1 MERKPIKF
9 GDFLNYFDPNG
20 DDPIIQI
27 TDDDWDEYASMRS
40 SHIITELLSDWYITE
55 LGIITG
61 AEAEGDPYA
70 IRVAL
75 KQNVDRSDIS

>member
-1 MERKPIKF
+1 MERNFIKF
-9 GDFLNYFDPNG
+9 GDFLNYFDPNV

-27 TDDDWDEYASMRS
+27 TDDDWDQYASMRS

-61 AEAEGDPYA
+61 EEAEGDSYA

-75 KQNVDRSDIS
+75 KKNVDKRRE

>member
-1 MERKPIKF
+1 MERKLIKF

-27 TDDDWDEYASMRS
+27 TDDDWDKYASMRS

-55 LGIITG
+55 LEIITG
-61 AEAEGDPYA
+61 TEAEGDPYA

-75 KQNVDRSDIS
+75 KQNMDKE

>member
-1 MERKPIKF
+1 MERKFIKL

-27 TDDDWDEYASMRS
+27 TNGDWDEYASMRS
-40 SHIITELLSDWYITE
+40 SHIITELLSDWHITE

-61 AEAEGDPYA
+61 TEAEGDPYA

-75 KQNVDRSDIS
+75 KQNMDKE